1 MELPPVIIFEPGK
14 HDYLIPAFAF
24 IHEDCIETDF
34 TLATF
39 QPPFQH
45 QNPEVPDPRVL
56 KYWSNNAAKV
66 TEDTKVMFMQMAISE
81 SGHEELAGY
90 VVLASQASET
100 GPFRGSVEKL
110 LVSPRYR
117 RRGIARL
124 LMSKLEEVARVR
136 GTTLLVRTDD
146 CFSRGL
152 AKTDY
157 TLCRLSIPRLAVLQR
172 GFTLDLGTL
181 GSVKSRDMVCL
192 PRMEDWWMRFSFIR
206 ISGRHDH
213 RSTSEG
219 RISRMVVGK

>member
-1 MELPPVIIFEPGK
+1 MELPPVIIFEPGR
-14 HDYLIPAFAF
+14 HEYLIPTFAF

-56 KYWSNNAAKV
+56 EYWSNNAARV
-66 TEDTKVMFMQMAISE
+66 AEDTKVIFMQMAVSE

-136 GTTLLVRTDD
+136 GTTLLTLDTEAGSPAEGIYPRL
-146 CFSRGL
+146 G
-152 AKTDY
+152 Y
-157 TLCRLSIPRLAVLQR
+157 TRLGKIPRYGVSPKDGRLVDEV
-172 GFTLDLGTL
+172 FFYKDL
-181 GSVKSRDMVCL
+181 
-192 PRMEDWWMRFSFIR
+192 
-206 ISGRHDH
+206 
-213 RSTSEG
+213 RST
-219 RISRMVVGK
+219 

>member
-1 MELPPVIIFEPGK
+1 MELPPVLIFEPGK

-24 IHEDCIETDF
+24 IHEDCIETDY

-56 KYWSNNAAKV
+56 EYWSNNAARV
-66 TEDTKVMFMQMAISE
+66 VEDSKVMFMQMAISE

-136 GTTLLVRTDD
+136 GTTSLVRN
-146 CFSRGL
+146 
-152 AKTDY
+152 
-157 TLCRLSIPRLAVLQR
+157 
-172 GFTLDLGTL
+172 
-181 GSVKSRDMVCL
+181 
-192 PRMEDWWMRFSFIR
+192 
-206 ISGRHDH
+206 
-213 RSTSEG
+213 
-219 RISRMVVGK
+219 